1 MMFLSCKITI
11 IASKS
16 KALCWQYGRFESIK
30 ALMGKNEENQKMF
43 GKSVILTED
52 YRLWWSYIPHFIHT
66 PFY

>member
-1 MMFLSCKITI
+1 MFLSCKITI

-43 GKSVILTED
+43 GKTVGSKANNGFQVVHQYKPL
-52 YRLWWSYIPHFIHT
+52 
-66 PFY
+66 